1 MFRGVPCDDGHGNRS
16 LEGSEQIRC
25 QRQVIEPQYVNS
37 FYALT
42 PNGNFIDL
50 EYKNVV
56 LRPKSWAVPGY
67 ASFKTVADFEP
78 SQSPIRLPASAQF
91 AVRGRA
97 NVNPATL
104 YELRLLKG
112 SKSHREF
119 VMSQAHGSIVGGA
132 VNPEEGAIPI
142 RFEQYGTSS
151 FRIIPEQ
158 PLARRRRSRVDSQ
171 YETGRRVALAGD
183 SGRGTDRRFVRRRLH
198 SRGAGHQSQSLCGV
212 HVEHCGG
219 SGAALALFA
228 LASLLNRFRYLHY
241 GLAALLGFVALKML
255 GAHWIEVPITISL
268 AVMGAI
274 LTICAVV
281 SWMASARDQRSEIG
295 DR

>member
-1 MFRGVPCDDGHGNRS
+1 MQNIPTLQLNTSVGADMKTRVLVAFLVTMAMATGALNAQNKSVAA
-16 LEGSEQIRC
+16 
-25 QRQVIEPQYVNS
+25 EPQYINS

-42 PNGNFIDL
+42 PNGNFVDL

-56 LRPKSWAVPGY
+56 LHPKSWAVPGY

-78 SQSPIRLPASAQF
+78 GQSPIRLPASAQF

-97 NVNPATL
+97 NVNPAMI

-151 FRIIPEQ
+151 FRIIPDQ
-158 PLARRRRSRVDSQ
+158 PLAPGEYALVVRGRYSQLFCFGVD
-171 YETGRRVALAGD
+171 
-183 SGRGTDRRFVRRRLH
+183 
-198 SRGAGHQSQSLCGV
+198 
-212 HVEHCGG
+212 GG
-219 SGAALALFA
+219 
-228 LASLLNRFRYLHY
+228 
-241 GLAALLGFVALKML
+241 K
-255 GAHWIEVPITISL
+255 
-268 AVMGAI
+268 
-274 LTICAVV
+274 
-281 SWMASARDQRSEIG
+281 
-295 DR
+295 

>member
-1 MFRGVPCDDGHGNRS
+1 MKNRVLVAFLVTMVMTTGILKAQS
-16 LEGSEQIRC
+16 KP
-25 QRQVIEPQYVNS
+25 VAAEPQYINS
-37 FYALT
+37 FFALT

-67 ASFKTVADFEP
+67 ASFKTVADFGP

-97 NVNPATL
+97 NVNPATI

-119 VMSQAHGSIVGGA
+119 TLSQAHGSIVGGA

-158 PLARRRRSRVDSQ
+158 PLAPGEYALMVRGRYSQLYCFGVDG
-171 YETGRRVALAGD
+171 EKR
-183 SGRGTDRRFVRRRLH
+183 
-198 SRGAGHQSQSLCGV
+198 
-212 HVEHCGG
+212 
-219 SGAALALFA
+219 
-228 LASLLNRFRYLHY
+228 
-241 GLAALLGFVALKML
+241 
-255 GAHWIEVPITISL
+255 
-268 AVMGAI
+268 
-274 LTICAVV
+274 
-281 SWMASARDQRSEIG
+281 
-295 DR
+295 